1 MNKPETRTAREALR
15 QGFTLIEILVV
26 VAIIALLGAVVVPNL
41 MGGLDDSRLTAAREV
56 IQSVETALN
65 MYSMKHGGKYPDSL
79 EALTQETD
87 DEEALL
93 QGDYVDP
100 WGQELKYEKQGKKRP
115 LLTSAGPDEEFGT
128 EDDLT
133 NKDTKK
139 KKSSERTPP
148 QP

>member
-1 MNKPETRTAREALR
+1 MNNQEKRTAREVLR

-26 VAIIALLGAVVVPNL
+26 VAIIGMLGAVAVPAYMSHL
-41 MGGLDDSRLTAAREV
+41 KEARVATAREL
-56 IQSVETALN
+56 IKSVETALN

-139 KKSSERTPP
+139 KK
-148 QP
+148 